1 MNHKF
6 LENELDRFID
16 YIEGARSA
24 SYHTSKAYRID
35 IEHFINFFKDNYED
49 FDFYDET
56 AEEIGTSYIAGL
68 RKEEITKR
76 SVARK
81 LSALRSFFKHLQKT
95 DTNINNPFEEITSP
109 HKGRTLP
116 KFMDVDTTSNLVSLP
131 SELGNGFSPS
141 RDRAILE
148 IIYSTGMRVQ
158 ELVDLNV
165 NDIDLLGDSIRVLGK
180 GKKERI
186 VILGPHSLDALSEYM
201 KERQNQL
208 IKKKK
213 QTSALFLNRRGTRI
227 TDRSIRRIFK
237 KYSLKLGLDKQLS
250 PHSLRH
256 SFATHMLNAGA
267 DLRVVQELLGHESLS
282 TTQIYTH
289 VTTERM
295 QSVYKKTHPRA

>member
-1 MNHKF
+1 MNHEF
-6 LENELDRFID
+6 LEQELNRFID
-16 YIEGARSA
+16 YIEGAKNA
-24 SYHTSKAYRID
+24 SYHTSKAYRTD
-35 IEHFINFFKDNYED
+35 IEHFISFIKDN
-49 FDFYDET
+49 FNT
-56 AEEIGTSYIAGL
+56 ADLRSESIDDIGTYYIAHL
-68 RKEEITKR
+68 RKDEITKR

-81 LSALRSFFKHLQKT
+81 LSALKSFFKHIQKT
-95 DTNINNPFEEITSP
+95 EPNIKSPFTDITSP

-116 KFMDVDTTSNLVSLP
+116 KFMDVDTTSDLVSLP
-131 SELGNGFSPS
+131 SREAEGFSAS

-186 VILGPHSLDALSEYM
+186 VILGPQSLEALAEYISD
-201 KERQNQL
+201 R
-208 IKKKK
+208 KK
-213 QTSALFLNRRGTRI
+213 QLAKKNQQTTALFINRRGTRI

-237 KYSLKLGLDKQLS
+237 KYSLKLGLDKELS

-295 QSVYKKTHPRA
+295 KSVYKKTHPRA